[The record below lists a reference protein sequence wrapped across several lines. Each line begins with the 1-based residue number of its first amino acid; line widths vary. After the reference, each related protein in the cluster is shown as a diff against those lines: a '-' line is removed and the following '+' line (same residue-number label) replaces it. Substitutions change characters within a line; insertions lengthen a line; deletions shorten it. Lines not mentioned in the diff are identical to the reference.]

1 MNIYLLA
8 IIFLVPALA
17 MVCMTVMIVCRDYRN
32 NLYRAAGR
40 MFAVAAL
47 NFMAMFFMNSAPLH
61 HRASILL
68 YILFPLITLLLVSVL
83 HYWFLYTRAY
93 EKRHAR
99 WYKALIAAF
108 LVQLLSIPFVSST
121 GYVGLRSDGSVF
133 YEPGPGMYA
142 FWGLTFVALGTILRL
157 FIPLF
162 RREPGPARILLTAML
177 LATGFGVGINV
188 ASILFQ
194 SQQYYLDKLTTHSMI
209 FAMVGI
215 YINMVKYND
224 LPSFEKRYRI
234 LFERAPL
241 GILIVDGQ
249 GAIREASPAAL
260 DILNLPASSSDIMHN
275 VPETKREAW
284 LRDYEAAFRAQT
296 RMQNT
301 ELMLSAALGMNRTIA
316 MDSEFIVVGGETL
329 QFIMI
334 RDITEMKH
342 NERQITYLA
351 YHDGL
356 TGLYNRAAFQRELD
370 RLLSVSA
377 SCSLILMDLNKFKAI
392 NDNYGHHAGDL
403 ALCHVA
409 AKLSE
414 AAGPAEF
421 VARFAGDEFVVL
433 TAGQEEADRF
443 LAKLAQAQEASP
455 FRLAADGEHIEVTL
469 SVGISHY
476 PRDGE
481 NADDLYKR
489 ADERMYRMKKQPAAV
504 SD

>member
-8 IIFLVPALA
+8 IIYLVPALA
-17 MVCMTVMIVCRDYRN
+17 MVCMTVLIVCRDYRN
-32 NLYRAAGR
+32 NLYRAAGW
-40 MFAVAAL
+40 MFAAAAL
-47 NFMAMFFMNSAPLH
+47 TFMAMFFMNSAPLH
-61 HRASILL
+61 HRTSILTFVQFPLISILL
-68 YILFPLITLLLVSVL
+68 ITVL
-83 HYWFLYTRAY
+83 HYWFLYTHAY
-93 EKRHAR
+93 AKKQAG
-99 WYKALIAAF
+99 WYKALMAAF
-108 LVQLLSIPFVSST
+108 LVQLILVPFVPPASF
-121 GYVGLRSDGSVF
+121 VGLRPDGSVF
-133 YEPGPGMYA
+133 YEPGPGAYL
-142 FWGLTFVALGTILRL
+142 FWLLACVAIGVILRL

-162 RREPGPARILLTAML
+162 KREPGPARILLIAMI
-177 LATGFGVGINV
+177 LATVFGVGINV
-188 ASILFQ
+188 ASLVFQ
-194 SQQYYLDKLTTHSMI
+194 SQQAYLDKLTTHSMI

-215 YINMVKYND
+215 FINMIKYND

-241 GILIVDGQ
+241 GILIVDRQ
-249 GAIREASPAAL
+249 GAIREASPVAL
-260 DILNLPASSSDIMHN
+260 AILNLPASSSSIMHN
-275 VPETKREAW
+275 VSETKREGW
-284 LRDYEAAFRAQT
+284 QREYEAAFRAQT

-301 ELMLSAALGMNRTIA
+301 ELTLSAALGMDRTVA

-334 RDITEMKH
+334 RDITETKH

-370 RLLSVSA
+370 RLLSA
-377 SCSLILMDLNKFKAI
+377 SGSFSLILMDLNKFKAI

-414 AAGPAEF
+414 SAGPAEF

-433 TAGQEEADRF
+433 TAGREEAERF
-443 LAKLAQAQEASP
+443 LAKLAQTQEASP
-455 FRLAADGEHIEVTL
+455 FRLADGEEIEVTL

-489 ADERMYRMKKQPAAV
+489 ADERMYQMKKQPAAV
-504 SD
+504 RD

>member
-8 IIFLVPALA
+8 IIYLIPALA
-17 MVCMTVMIVCRDYRN
+17 MVCMTVLILCRDYRN
-32 NLYRAAGR
+32 SLYRAAGR

-68 YILFPLITLLLVSVL
+68 YVLFPLITLLLTAVL

-93 EKRHAR
+93 EKKHSR

-108 LVQLLSIPFVSST
+108 LVQLLSLPFLSSAD
-121 GYVGLRSDGSVF
+121 YVGLRPNGSVF
-133 YEPGPGMYA
+133 YEPGPGMYL

-177 LATGFGVGINV
+177 LASGFGIGINV

-194 SQQYYLDKLTTHSMI
+194 SQQYYLDKLTTHSML

-215 YINMVKYND
+215 FINMVKYNV
-224 LPSFEKRYRI
+224 LPSFEQRYRI
-234 LFERAPL
+234 LFEQAPL
-241 GILIVDGQ
+241 GILIVDQQ
-249 GAIREASPAAL
+249 GGIREASPVAL
-260 DILNLPASSSDIMHN
+260 EILKLPASSSNIMHS
-275 VPETKREAW
+275 VSETKREAW
-284 LRDYEAAFRAQT
+284 QRHYEASFHAQT

-301 ELMLSAALGMNRTIA
+301 ELTLAAALGMDRTVA

-370 RLLSVSA
+370 RLLSVADSFA
-377 SCSLILMDLNKFKAI
+377 LILMDLNKFKAI
-392 NDNYGHHAGDL
+392 NDNHGHHAGDL

-409 AKLSE
+409 AKLTE
-414 AAGPAEF
+414 AAGPGDF

-433 TAGQEEADRF
+433 TAGQQEAERF
-443 LAKLAQAQEASP
+443 LAKLRQLKEAGP
-455 FRLAADGEHIEVTL
+455 FRLADGEEIEVTL

-476 PRDGE
+476 PHDGE

-489 ADERMYRMKKQPAAV
+489 ADERMYRMKKEPAAIN
-504 SD
+504 D